1 MATLAE
7 TTPWAEVYTGSG
19 RLTGHLVDHPTYTD
33 SGDVAPQ
40 WRYVGQMTE
49 NEFYERFEREQH
61 NAFHSPSNPDW
72 TCSLCEDWIQPNE

>member
-19 RLTGHLVDHPTYTD
+19 RLTGGLVERPTYTA
-33 SGDVAPQ
+33 SGDVTPQ
-40 WRYVGQMTE
+40 WRYVGEMTE
-49 NEFYERFEREQH
+49 DEFNERFEREQH

-72 TCSLCEDWIQPNE
+72 SCPLCEDWIQPNE